1 MQKSFSQVILLLI
14 GFIYLFFGVFHLIF
28 PKQIGLFIIHG
39 IDGEIAIL
47 LQRFLGASYLL
58 ISILLYILRNQK
70 GSSLYLTIG
79 SINIMGFIHLYLIF
93 SFHNIIKLPIVYF
106 LFIILV
112 QITLF
117 IALIEQLQKR

>member
-1 MQKSFSQVILLLI
+1 MQKSFSQVIVLLI
-14 GFIYLFFGVFHLIF
+14 GFVFLFFGVFNLIF

-39 IDGEIAIL
+39 IDGKIAVL

-58 ISILLYILRNQK
+58 ISVLLYILRNQNK
-70 GSSLYLTIG
+70 SSLYLTIG

-106 LFIILV
+106 IFIILV

-117 IALIEQLQKR
+117 IALIEQLQKK